1 MFSRPIVAGLTA
13 VAALATGAAGSA
25 TASAAPLPPGDAPLG
40 SPGLIQRKAVA
51 PAFPGPPRRCRA
63 WRVQGQSW
71 FAAQSNGYT
80 LMFTLR
86 SAASAPSRFSGYA
99 QYFQG
104 SSQKN
109 LTGSQFIR
117 GGVGTMSN
125 GFIGIHMDVVWRNGS
140 SGQYNATAYDAQPTS
155 SGGLTA
161 ALHGTTVDTSGG
173 GAAARWWADGLEGPL
188 GDTSHIRPLYCP
200 RADVVR

>member
-1 MFSRPIVAGLTA
+1 MFSRPTIAGLTA
-13 VAALATGAAGSA
+13 IVAIAGGATTGST
-25 TASAAPLPPGDAPLG
+25 TASADPMPPADAPFG
-40 SPGLIQRKAVA
+40 SLIQKKAVA

-71 FAAQSNGYT
+71 FAGQSNGYT

-86 SAASAPSRFSGYA
+86 MPSPTSSRITGYA

-104 SSQKN
+104 GSYQN
-109 LTGSQFIR
+109 LTGSQYIS
-117 GGVGTMSN
+117 GGLGTTSN
-125 GFIGIHMDVVWRNGS
+125 GLVGFHLNIVWRNAG

-161 ALHGTTVDTSGG
+161 ALHGTTVDTSGS
-173 GAAARWWADGLEGPL
+173 GASARWIADGLEGPL
-188 GDTSHIRPLYCP
+188 GDTSHIRPLYCAP
-200 RADVVR
+200 RDVVR

>member
-1 MFSRPIVAGLTA
+1 MFSRPVVAGLAA
-13 VAALATGAAGSA
+13 VAAFAGVAVASA
-25 TASAAPLPPGDAPLG
+25 TASAAPLPPGDAPFG
-40 SPGLIQRKAVA
+40 SLIQRKAVA

-71 FAAQSNGYT
+71 FAGQSNGYT

-86 SAASAPSRFSGYA
+86 MPSPPSSRISGYA

-104 SSQKN
+104 SSYHN
-109 LTGSQFIR
+109 LVGSQYIS
-117 GGVGTMSN
+117 GGLGTTSQ
-125 GFIGIHMDVVWRNGS
+125 GYVGIHMDIAWSNGGR
-140 SGQYNATAYDAQPTS
+140 GQYNGTAYDAQPTS

-161 ALHGTTVDTSGG
+161 ALHGTTVDTTGSGVS
-173 GAAARWWADGLEGPL
+173 ARWIADGMEGPL